1 MRILQ
6 MLSRSQKA
14 VATEMRMNEYVFHRK
29 FLWTTIVKK
38 SDYEK
43 KIKPYV
49 LRHIEELQDELKFLD
64 IYFKDND
71 VMRQSKWPN
80 ELAMRAETIRREQ
93 ELRRKD
99 EEDLIR
105 WWNFRWHKG
114 FSKEAREEKRANT
127 RSLTRWSKGRKVA
140 FLKNKNDGKKKCV
153 SS

>member
-1 MRILQ
+1 MRLLQ

-14 VATEMRMNEYVFHRK
+14 VATEMKMNEYVFHRK

-38 SDYEK
+38 SDYEG

-93 ELRRKD
+93 ELRRRD
-99 EEDLIR
+99 EEDVIR
-105 WWNFRWHKG
+105 WWEFRWHKWY
-114 FSKEAREEKRANT
+114 SKEARKEKRANT
-127 RSLTRWSKGRKVA
+127 RSLTRWDKGRKVA
-140 FLKNKNDGKKKCV
+140 FIKNKATREKKHL